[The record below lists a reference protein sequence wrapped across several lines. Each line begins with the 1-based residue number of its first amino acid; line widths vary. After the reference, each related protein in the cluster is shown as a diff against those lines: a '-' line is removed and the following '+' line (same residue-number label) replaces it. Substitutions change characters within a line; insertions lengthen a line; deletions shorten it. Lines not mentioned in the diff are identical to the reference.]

1 MVDLAVVILAFN
13 EEMHIGR
20 AIESVHP
27 FANEIFVIDSY
38 STDRTTEIA
47 EAAGAIVLRNRFVNQ
62 SKQFE
67 WALANAPMSSTWIMR
82 LDADE
87 IVESDLAARIQEQ
100 LPLLSSDVVGVNLNR
115 KHVFMGRWI
124 RHGGRYPLVLLRIW
138 RRGYGRIEQ
147 RWMDEHVIVWG
158 GRTVAFEGGFSDIN
172 LNDLTS
178 FTNKHNNYATRE
190 AIDVLTRKYL
200 LGPLDERLSPKSAS
214 KQAVLKRQNKERIY
228 NRLPFWLGPLLYF
241 TYRYTI
247 QLGFLDG
254 RPGLIYHLLQ
264 GFWYRFLVGAKIEEF
279 ELRLNKCSST
289 DERLAELERLTG
301 YRIG

>member
-1 MVDLAVVILAFN
+1 
-13 EEMHIGR
+13 
-20 AIESVHP
+20 
-27 FANEIFVIDSY
+27 
-38 STDRTTEIA
+38 
-47 EAAGAIVLRNRFVNQ
+47 
-62 SKQFE
+62 
-67 WALANAPMSSTWIMR
+67 
-82 LDADE
+82 
-87 IVESDLAARIQEQ
+87 
-100 LPLLSSDVVGVNLNR
+100 
-115 KHVFMGRWI
+115 
-124 RHGGRYPLVLLRIW
+124 
-138 RRGYGRIEQ
+138 
-147 RWMDEHVIVWG
+147 MDEHVIVWG